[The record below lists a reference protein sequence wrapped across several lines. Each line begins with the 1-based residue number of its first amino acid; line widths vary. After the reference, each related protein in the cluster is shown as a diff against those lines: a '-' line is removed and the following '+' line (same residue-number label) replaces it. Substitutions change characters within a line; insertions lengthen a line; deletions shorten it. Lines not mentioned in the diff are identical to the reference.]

1 VLPLGPLIHRENKP
15 DEIEDLYIRKC
26 YKELYERH
34 VDGKKFKHM
43 FFTGT
48 SGVGKSVFRSY
59 IVWKQV
65 QYAKHNAQ
73 SCIILMSKSPK
84 SHGVPTLLLVIID
97 EVSFM
102 NKFSGDEISL
112 TLDNILEE
120 VEDDIPIYH
129 HVDVSEGDS
138 STSIGVMK
146 RNFYYA
152 SPNEKA
158 WKEKI
163 KISGILCFLP
173 TWHLDELVEFYLTI
187 SWRSNP
193 ALTNRLLVE
202 VGSQN
207 RGTEQ

>member
-1 VLPLGPLIHRENKP
+1 
-15 DEIEDLYIRKC
+15 
-26 YKELYERH
+26 
-34 VDGKKFKHM
+34 M

-59 IVWKQV
+59 VVWKQV

-84 SHGVPTLLLVIID
+84 SNGVPTLLLVIID
-97 EVSFM
+97 GVMSCM
-102 NKFSGDEISL
+102 KKFSGDEISL

-158 WKEKI
+158 WKEMI
-163 KISGILCFLP
+163 KISGILCYLP

-193 ALTNRLLVE
+193 ALTNPLLVE
-202 VGSQN
+202 VGWY
-207 RGTEQ
+207 

>member
-1 VLPLGPLIHRENKP
+1 MVKNLNI
-15 DEIEDLYIRKC
+15 C
-26 YKELYERH
+26 SSQELR
-34 VDGKKFKHM
+34 V
-43 FFTGT
+43 
-48 SGVGKSVFRSY
+48 VFRSY
-59 IVWKQV
+59 VVWKQV